1 MAVEIKIPSAG
12 ESVNEVIVSD
22 WLKNEGDF
30 VEEDEFIC
38 ELESDKASMELPA
51 PVSGIITKILKP
63 AGEPCEIGEVIAL
76 MEEQAAPAA
85 KPAAKSEPQAQATAA
100 PVEQK
105 TAAPVE
111 QKTAAAATDNGN
123 AVLAMPSAQRI
134 LAQKGIPAAEV
145 TGSGKAGRIL
155 KQDAQQASSSRPQ
168 LSPASSQPAAGPR
181 DTEEVR
187 MSPMR
192 KTIARRLVESKQ
204 NSAQL
209 TTFNEIDMSNVM
221 ALRSQYKDRFVEKYG
236 VKLGFM
242 SFFAKATIEALK
254 AFPQVNAQIRDD
266 GYLIYHNYF
275 DIGVAIGGG
284 KGLVV
289 PVIRNAELLSFAE
302 TELAIANFAKRAA
315 ANDIELSE
323 LEGGTFTISNGGVYG
338 SMLSTPILN
347 PPQSGILGL
356 HNIVERPVAINGKV
370 EIRPIMYVALTYDHR
385 VIDGRESVTF
395 LKTIKDCM
403 EDPARMLL
411 EV

>member
-1 MAVEIKIPSAG
+1 MAVEIRIPSAG
-12 ESVNEVIVSD
+12 ESVSEVIVSE
-22 WLKNEGDF
+22 WLKQVGEY
-30 VEEDEFIC
+30 VEEDDYIC

-51 PVSGIITKILKP
+51 PVSGVITKILKP
-63 AGEPCEIGEVIAL
+63 AGEPCTIGELIAV
-76 MEEQAAPAA
+76 MEEQEAPASAKKPAVAAPAVSPA
-85 KPAAKSEPQAQATAA
+85 PAAPAVAAQTM
-100 PVEQK
+100 
-105 TAAPVE
+105 TD
-111 QKTAAAATDNGN
+111 AAAANGSSG
-123 AVLAMPSAQRI
+123 VAMPSAQRV
-134 LAQKGIPAAEV
+134 LAQKGIDASAVTGTGKDGRVLKADAERAAVAAPAA
-145 TGSGKAGRIL
+145 
-155 KQDAQQASSSRPQ
+155 
-168 LSPASSQPAAGPR
+168 AAAAPLGPR
-181 DTEEVR
+181 GTEAVR

-204 NSAQL
+204 GTAQL
-209 TTFNEIDMSNVM
+209 TTFNEVDMSAVM
-221 ALRSQYKDRFVEKYG
+221 ALRSQYKDSFQEKYG
-236 VKLGFM
+236 IKLGFM
-242 SFFAKATIEALK
+242 SFFAKAAIEALK

-266 GYLIYHNYF
+266 GYLLYHNYY

-302 TELAIANFAKRAA
+302 TEQAIGNFARRAQ

-347 PPQSGILGL
+347 PPQSAILGL

-370 EIRPIMYVALTYDHR
+370 EIRPIMYLAMTYDHR

-395 LKTIKDCM
+395 LRRIKDCM

-411 EV
+411 EI

>member
-1 MAVEIKIPSAG
+1 MAVEIRIPSAG
-12 ESVNEVIVSD
+12 ESVSEVIVSE
-22 WLKNEGDF
+22 WLKQVGDF
-30 VEEDEFIC
+30 VEEDEYIC

-51 PVSGIITKILKP
+51 PVSGVITKILKP
-63 AGEPCEIGEVIAL
+63 AGEPCTIGELIAV
-76 MEEQAAPAA
+76 MEEQEAPAESAKPAASAPAAATPAATPAAKAAAAPAA
-85 KPAAKSEPQAQATAA
+85 
-100 PVEQK
+100 
-105 TAAPVE
+105 
-111 QKTAAAATDNGN
+111 DNG
-123 AVLAMPSAQRI
+123 AAGIAMPSAQRV
-134 LAQKGIPAAEV
+134 LAQKGIDASAV
-145 TGSGKAGRIL
+145 SGSGKAGRVL
-155 KQDAQQASSSRPQ
+155 KADAEQAASTRPQ
-168 LSPASSQPAAGPR
+168 LSPASSQAVAGPR
-181 DTEEVR
+181 GTEAVR

-204 NSAQL
+204 GTAQL
-209 TTFNEIDMSNVM
+209 TTFNEVDMSAVM
-221 ALRSQYKDRFVEKYG
+221 ALRNQYKDSFLEKYG
-236 VKLGFM
+236 IKLGFM

-266 GYLIYHNYF
+266 GYLVYHNYY

-302 TELAIANFAKRAA
+302 TEQAIGNFAKRAQ

-370 EIRPIMYVALTYDHR
+370 EVRPIMYLALTYDHR

-395 LKTIKDCM
+395 LRRIKDCM

-411 EV
+411 EI